1 MTDCTH
7 PSLPLSATTERA
19 RSAAS
24 NRRGLIALAAGSF
37 GIGLTEF
44 VIMGLLPQV
53 ARSLEVGIA
62 SAGLLVAGYA
72 LGVVF
77 GGPVL
82 TLLTARASRK
92 AVLLML
98 MAIFTIGNLACALAP
113 TYAALML
120 ARVMTGFA
128 HGTFF
133 GVGAIVAQQ
142 LVPPDRKGSAI
153 ALMFTGLTLAN
164 VLGVPFGTWIGQA
177 WGWRATFL
185 VICALGI
192 LALAAIALWVPR
204 LPVQRAPRK
213 ARTEL
218 AAMLSKGPLLGF
230 AMTVLGFAG
239 VFLLFTYIAP
249 VLTRMSGF
257 ADSAVAPLLLLF
269 GVGLV
274 GGNLGGGWLADRN
287 LRRAVLGTLMALA
300 ATLILSRWAFE
311 GMVGAGLAIAIFGA
325 VAFGTVAPLQA
336 WTIRQARG
344 ADNALASTFNI
355 SAFNLGNAIGAWIGG
370 LVLSAGWDLPALFFV
385 AAVPPGLAAAI
396 AYLTIEPET
405 TP

>member
-7 PSLPLSATTERA
+7 PSLPSTATTDHA
-19 RSAAS
+19 RSTPS
-24 NRRGLIALAAGSF
+24 SRRGLIALAAGSF

-53 ARSLEVGIA
+53 ARSLDVGIA

-82 TLLTARASRK
+82 TLVTARASRK
-92 AVLLML
+92 LVLLML
-98 MAIFTIGNLACALAP
+98 MAVFTLGNLACALAP

-120 ARVMTGFA
+120 ARIVTGFA

-142 LVPPDRKGSAI
+142 LVPAERKGSAI

-164 VLGVPFGTWIGQA
+164 VLGVPFGTWIGHA

-185 VICALGI
+185 IICVLGL

-204 LPVQRAPRK
+204 LPVERTRRK

-218 AAMLSKGPLLGF
+218 AAMLGKGPLLGF

-239 VFLLFTYIAP
+239 VFLLFTYIAT

-274 GGNLGGGWLADRN
+274 GGNLAGGWLADRN
-287 LRRAVLGTLMALA
+287 LRRAVLGTLLALA
-300 ATLILSRWAFE
+300 ATLIVSRWAF
-311 GMVGAGLAIAIFGA
+311 GSMPGAALAIAMFGA
-325 VAFGTVAPLQA
+325 VAFATVAPLQA

-344 ADNALASTFNI
+344 ADEALASTFNI

-370 LVLSAGWDLPALFFV
+370 FVLSAGWGLPALFFV
-385 AAVPPGLAAAI
+385 AAVPPALAAAI
-396 AYLTIEPET
+396 AFLTIEPET

>member
-7 PSLPLSATTERA
+7 PSLPSTAKTERA
-19 RSAAS
+19 RSIPS
-24 NRRGLIALAAGSF
+24 SRRGLIALAAGSF

-44 VIMGLLPQV
+44 VVMGLLPQV
-53 ARSLEVGIA
+53 ARSLDVGIA

-77 GGPVL
+77 GGPLL
-82 TLLTARASRK
+82 TLLTAKASRK
-92 AVLLML
+92 MVLLML
-98 MAIFTIGNLACALAP
+98 MGVFTIGNLACALSP
-113 TYAALML
+113 TYAALMM
-120 ARVMTGFA
+120 ARIVTGFA

-133 GVGAIVAQQ
+133 GVGAIMAQQ

-192 LALAAIALWVPR
+192 LAFAAISLWVPR
-204 LPVQRAPRK
+204 LPAERAPRK

-218 AAMLSKGPLLGF
+218 AAMLGKGPLLGF

-274 GGNLGGGWLADRN
+274 GGNLAGGWLADRN
-287 LRRAVLGTLMALA
+287 LRRAVLGTLLALA
-300 ATLILSRWAFE
+300 ATLIVSRWAF
-311 GMVGAGLAIAIFGA
+311 GSMPGAALAIAMFGA

-344 ADNALASTFNI
+344 ADEALASTFNI

-370 LVLSAGWDLPALFFV
+370 LVLSAGWGLPALFFV

-396 AYLTIEPET
+396 AFLTIEPET
-405 TP
+405 AP

>member
-7 PSLPLSATTERA
+7 PFLPSNATTDHA
-19 RSAAS
+19 RSTPS

-53 ARSLEVGIA
+53 ARSLDVGIA

-92 AVLLML
+92 MVLLML
-98 MAIFTIGNLACALAP
+98 MGVFTIGNLACALAP
-113 TYAALML
+113 TYTTLML
-120 ARVMTGFA
+120 ARIVTGFA

-142 LVPPDRKGSAI
+142 LVPPERKGSAI

-164 VLGVPFGTWIGQA
+164 VLGVPFGTWIGHA

-185 VICALGI
+185 VICALGL

-204 LPVQRAPRK
+204 LRVERAPRK

-218 AAMLSKGPLLGF
+218 AAMLGKGPLLGF

-269 GVGLV
+269 GIGLV
-274 GGNLGGGWLADRN
+274 GGNLAGGWLADRN
-287 LRRAVLGTLMALA
+287 LRKAVLGTLLALA
-300 ATLILSRWAFE
+300 ATLIVSRWAFCSMP
-311 GMVGAGLAIAIFGA
+311 GVALAIAMFGA

-344 ADNALASTFNI
+344 ADEALASTFNI

-370 LVLSAGWDLPALFFV
+370 LVLSAGWGLPALFFV

-396 AYLTIEPET
+396 AFLTIEPET